1 MTRNAHPIFYDA
13 GKRIFGQDIQTVL
26 GRLLYEERWRRR
38 WSLELVASKLQMK
51 ASKIENVKLA
61 RGHIHIGRI
70 QRLLEFYEKEVVI
83 CLKSVEK
90 EAEE

>member
-13 GKRIFGQDIQTVL
+13 GKRIFGQDIQTIL

-38 WSLELVASKLQMK
+38 WSLARVSSKLQMK
-51 ASKIENVKLA
+51 VSKIENVEMA
-61 RGHIHIGRI
+61 RSFMHIGRI

-90 EAEE
+90 APEE